1 MNPLEKIHMQL
12 MWNRLISVV
21 EEQAQ
26 TLIRTSFSTTVRE
39 AGDLSAG
46 IFDSEGRMLAQAV
59 TGTPGHVN
67 SMAESVSHFLEKHP
81 LESMKEGD
89 CFLTNDPWLATGH
102 LHDFTTV
109 TPAFHQG
116 RAVGLFSSTS
126 HVVDVGGRGFGPDAR
141 QVFEEGLNIPIL
153 PLIKKGEVNHD
164 LLEIVRANVREPVQ
178 VQGDLFSLAACND
191 EGCRRL
197 TEMMEEFGLN
207 DLKTLADHILEVSKN
222 ATLRNLSELPRGKWH
237 NTLDVDGYDQP
248 VHLEAL
254 LTIGDS
260 GVDIDFKGTSK
271 ASGFGI
277 NVPPAYTRA
286 YSAFAVKCIVAPEIP
301 NNAGSLEPIRT
312 TIPKGSILNA
322 PRPFPVA
329 VRHVIGHMLPDLIFG
344 CLHQASE
351 EMKENQQGIREHF
364 SWGMPAEGA
373 GTIWNPQ
380 LRGGQSYAGESDDQ
394 GEILDF
400 NIVTFNSGGTGA
412 RPNKDGLSATAFP
425 SGVRTMPVEAT
436 ENAAPVLFRR
446 KEYRPDSGGAG
457 RWRGGLGQVMEIE
470 GKDQQPFNVLAMFD
484 RVHHP
489 PRGRAGGEEGTA
501 GRVSLV
507 SGKKLRVKGEQT
519 IPRGDRLKLEL
530 PGGGGFGNPY
540 TREPELVQED
550 FKDGLISAESATKHY
565 GVVFHEDGQVDEEAT
580 LKMRKN
586 RT

>member
-46 IFDSEGRMLAQAV
+46 IFDPEGRMLAQAV

-67 SMAESVSHFLEKHP
+67 SMAESVSHILEKHR

-164 LLEIVRANVREPVQ
+164 LLEIVHANVREPVQ

-222 ATLRNLSELPRGKWH
+222 ATLKNLSELPRGKWH

-254 LTIGDS
+254 LTIGLS
-260 GVDIDFKGTSK
+260 LIHISE
-271 ASGFGI
+271 
-277 NVPPAYTRA
+277 PTR
-286 YSAFAVKCIVAPEIP
+286 
-301 NNAGSLEPIRT
+301 
-312 TIPKGSILNA
+312 
-322 PRPFPVA
+322 
-329 VRHVIGHMLPDLIFG
+329 
-344 CLHQASE
+344 
-351 EMKENQQGIREHF
+351 
-364 SWGMPAEGA
+364 
-373 GTIWNPQ
+373 
-380 LRGGQSYAGESDDQ
+380 
-394 GEILDF
+394 
-400 NIVTFNSGGTGA
+400 
-412 RPNKDGLSATAFP
+412 
-425 SGVRTMPVEAT
+425 
-436 ENAAPVLFRR
+436 
-446 KEYRPDSGGAG
+446 
-457 RWRGGLGQVMEIE
+457 
-470 GKDQQPFNVLAMFD
+470 
-484 RVHHP
+484 
-489 PRGRAGGEEGTA
+489 
-501 GRVSLV
+501 
-507 SGKKLRVKGEQT
+507 
-519 IPRGDRLKLEL
+519 
-530 PGGGGFGNPY
+530 PY
-540 TREPELVQED
+540 
-550 FKDGLISAESATKHY
+550 
-565 GVVFHEDGQVDEEAT
+565 
-580 LKMRKN
+580 
-586 RT
+586 

>member
-1 MNPLEKIHMQL
+1 
-12 MWNRLISVV
+12 
-21 EEQAQ
+21 
-26 TLIRTSFSTTVRE
+26 
-39 AGDLSAG
+39 
-46 IFDSEGRMLAQAV
+46 
-59 TGTPGHVN
+59 
-67 SMAESVSHFLEKHP
+67 
-81 LESMKEGD
+81 
-89 CFLTNDPWLATGH
+89 
-102 LHDFTTV
+102 
-109 TPAFHQG
+109 
-116 RAVGLFSSTS
+116 VGLFSSTS

-153 PLIKKGEVNHD
+153 PLLREGSINQD
-164 LLEIVRANVREPVQ
+164 LLVIVRANVREPVQ

-197 TEMMEEFGLN
+197 KEMMEEFGLN
-207 DLKTLADHILEVSKN
+207 DLQYLADHILEVSKN
-222 ATLRNLSELPRGKWH
+222 ATLKNLTRLPQGSWH

-248 VHLEAL
+248 VHLEARL
-254 LTIGDS
+254 SINDS
-260 GVDIDFKGTSK
+260 GVDIDFKGTSP

-286 YSAFAVKCIVAPEIP
+286 YSAFAVKCIAAPEIP

-312 TIPKGSILNA
+312 TIPQGSILNA
-322 PRPFPVA
+322 PRPYPVA

-344 CLHQASE
+344 CLHQASQTLHE
-351 EMKENQQGIREHF
+351 KEQGVGEAF
-364 SWGMPAEGA
+364 SQGMPAEGA

-380 LRGGQSYAGESDDQ
+380 LRGGKNYSFESGDQ
-394 GEILDF
+394 EEILDF

-446 KEYRPDSGGAG
+446 KEFRPDSGGPG

-489 PRGRAGGEEGTA
+489 PKGRNGGDEGVA

-507 SGKKLRVKGEQT
+507 SGKKLRVKGEQA
-519 IPRGDRLKLEL
+519 IPRGDRLRLEL

-540 TREPELVQED
+540 HREPERVLD
-550 FKDGLISAESATKHY
+550 DLKDGLISSDAATTSY
-565 GVVFHEDGQVDEEAT
+565 GVVFHKDGSIHDEET
-580 LKMRKN
+580 LNVRKN
-586 RT
+586 QK